1 MRKFVTYAFAAVV
14 AIAVVA
20 VPAKAEAS
28 AHPQKPGKWQI
39 KVQMEMEG
47 MPFKMPPVTTEI
59 CVTEEDLK
67 DPQKSVP
74 SDPKAKCTIT
84 DYKVDG
90 NTVTWSIDC
99 PKQNTKGNGQMT
111 YSADTYEGWMKM
123 KMGEQDMT
131 TKYSGKFLGAC
142 TKK

>member
-1 MRKFVTYAFAAVV
+1 MRKFVTYAFAALV

-20 VPAKAEAS
+20 PAQGAD
-28 AHPQKPGKWQI
+28 HPQKPGKWQI
-39 KVQMEMEG
+39 KFEMEIPG

-59 CVTEEDLK
+59 CITEEDLK
-67 DPQKSVP
+67 NPEKTVP
-74 SDPKAKCTIT
+74 GDPKQKCNVS

-99 PKQNTKGNGQMT
+99 PKQDTKGTGTIT
-111 YSADTYEGWMKM
+111 YTDDAYTGTMKM
-123 KMGEQDMT
+123 TVGEQEMT
-131 TKYSGKFLGAC
+131 TRYSGKLLGAC